1 MRSVSLRSTTI
12 DHLLLGHLTDT
23 SQRNGQSC
31 EGRRGV
37 ATYNI
42 NSPLVARL
50 LQALIESVQVLDLKP
65 FSQADAD
72 SQLTRRT
79 VHGKDIVDRR
89 HNRLVGQMLHV
100 DVGQVKLDALHEELR
115 GDERQLI
122 ATVDHRTIVAW
133 PHQGRGIVC
142 GKPLGQSIDQT
153 KLPYLVDFHF
163 CFIYTY
169 IYFSLY
175 II

>member
-1 MRSVSLRSTTI
+1 M
-12 DHLLLGHLTDT
+12 
-23 SQRNGQSC
+23 
-31 EGRRGV
+31 
-37 ATYNI
+37 A
-42 NSPLVARL
+42 
-50 LQALIESVQVLDLKP
+50 
-65 FSQADAD
+65 
-72 SQLTRRT
+72 RRT
-79 VHGKDIVDRR
+79 VHGKDIADRR
-89 HNRLVGQMLHV
+89 HNRLVGQVLHV
-100 DVGQVKLDALHEELR
+100 NVRQVKLDTLHEELR

-142 GKPLGQSIDQT
+142 GKCLGQSIDQT

-175 II
+175 ILYE